1 MNNKF
6 QRIIVRSIGLTVVL
20 VILLLSIQSM
30 GWFTSNTE
38 NDVNTFDMEAVCV
51 PFELGTADSKTSYD
65 FTTTNLDYIKA
76 NDGEDKTIADEN
88 GGSVKLSI
96 TADDTEIKW
105 LINENSNISN
115 IGNEESDGLQPGS
128 RGIIS
133 FYLIPKKDGALN
145 VNFNLDLALY
155 DSNEDKVR
163 DKSVSDFAQGHI
175 LFFQQY
181 DENSKIFSDR
191 INNTFS
197 YNNQNVKNNTAYKVD
212 IYWIWPDVVDE
223 LILPKDDKLFDGR
236 NYNRILSDDDTVFY
250 SDMSSNSQYYF
261 SGNPEKD
268 VSDMLLNV
276 CKGSADNDFDTNYY
290 KTLNKLWNNAD
301 QIIGTSAAYIELK
314 LSAY

>member
-76 NDGEDKTIADEN
+76 NDGEKKTIADEN
-88 GGSVKLSI
+88 GSSVNLSI

-155 DSNEDKVR
+155 DSNEDKVS

-175 LFFQQY
+175 LLFQQY

-197 YNNQNVKNNTAYKVD
+197 YNNPQVTSDTAYKVD
-212 IYWIWPDVVDE
+212 IYWVWPDFVDE

-236 NYNRILSDDDTVFY
+236 NYNRILGDDTDFY
-250 SDMSSNSQYYF
+250 DDMSSNSQYYF
-261 SGNPEKD
+261 SGDTETA
-268 VSDMLLNV
+268 VSAMLSYV
-276 CKGSADNDFDTNYY
+276 CKGSADSEFNTNYY